1 MSEIC
6 QNAQKVDY
14 HGTEAKSFFQFFKWS
29 WALVLI
35 NVNVGF

>member
-14 HGTEAKSFFQFFKWS
+14 HGTEAKTSFNF
-29 WALVLI
+29 L
-35 NVNVGF
+35 NEVGHWF